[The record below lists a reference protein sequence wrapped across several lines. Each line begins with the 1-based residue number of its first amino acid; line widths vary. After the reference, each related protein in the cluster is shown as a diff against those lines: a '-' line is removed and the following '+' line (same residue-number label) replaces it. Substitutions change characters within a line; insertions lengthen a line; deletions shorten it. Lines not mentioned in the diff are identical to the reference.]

1 MLLQFFQWAN
11 DLPFSLA
18 YRESL
23 WYFPVTQAFHLVA
36 LAFFIGAIL
45 VVDVR
50 LLGAGLNKYPVA
62 QVARDA
68 QPWFVGSFVVLTITG
83 IPQFMSNAMRYY
95 DNPVFYFK
103 MGTLLVAF
111 VYAVTIHRRV
121 TRTEQARLGRIRPKV
136 VAIVSLVLWFIVTVG
151 GRAIGFY

>member
-1 MLLQFFQWAN
+1 MLLQFFEWTNNLA
-11 DLPFSLA
+11 FSVA

-36 LAFFIGAIL
+36 LAFFAGAIL
-45 VVDVR
+45 VVDMR
-50 LLGAGLNKYPVA
+50 LLGAGLNKYSVA
-62 QVARDA
+62 KVADDA
-68 QPWFVGSFVVLTITG
+68 QPWFVGSFVVMAITG

-103 MGTLLVAF
+103 MGMLAVAF
-111 VYAVTIHRRV
+111 IYTVTLRRSV
-121 TRTEQARLGRIRPKV
+121 TRRDEAHLGRAWPKV
-136 VAIVSLVLWFIVTVG
+136 VAMGSIVLWFIVTVG

>member
-1 MLLQFFQWAN
+1 MLLQFFQWTN
-11 DLPFSLA
+11 DLPFSVA

-36 LAFFIGAIL
+36 LAFFAGAIL

-62 QVARDA
+62 KIARDA
-68 QPWFVGSFVVLTITG
+68 MPWLVGSLVVMTLTG
-83 IPQFMSNAMRYY
+83 IPQFMANAMRYY

-103 MGTLLVAF
+103 MGVLLVALIF
-111 VYAVTIHRRV
+111 TFTLRRTVTH
-121 TRTEQARLGRIRPKV
+121 TDEARLGRVWPKFV
-136 VAIVSLVLWFIVTVG
+136 GVVSLVLWFVVTVG

>member
-1 MLLQFFQWAN
+1 MLLQFFEWTNNLA
-11 DLPFSLA
+11 FSVA

-36 LAFFIGAIL
+36 LAFFAGAIL
-45 VVDVR
+45 VVDAR

-62 QVARDA
+62 TVARDA
-68 QPWFVGSFVVLTITG
+68 QPWFVGSFIVMTITG

-103 MGTLLVAF
+103 MGMLAVAF
-111 VYAVTIHRRV
+111 IYTVTIRRSV
-121 TRTEQARLGRIRPKV
+121 TRRDEARLGRVWPKI
-136 VAIVSLVLWFIVTVG
+136 VALGSLVLWFIVTVG

>member
-1 MLLQFFQWAN
+1 MLLQFFEWTN
-11 DLPFSLA
+11 NLSFSVA

-36 LAFFIGAIL
+36 LAFFAGAIM

-62 QVARDA
+62 KVARDA
-68 QPWFVGSFVVLTITG
+68 RPWLVGSFIVMALTG
-83 IPQFMSNAMRYY
+83 IPQFMANAMRYY

-103 MGTLLVAF
+103 MEALLVALIF
-111 VYAVTIHRRV
+111 TVTLRRRV
-121 TRTEQARLGRIRPKV
+121 TRTDEARLGRVWPKV
-136 VAIVSLVLWFIVTVG
+136 VGAVSLTLWFVVTVG

>member
-1 MLLQFFQWAN
+1 MLLQFFEWTNNLA
-11 DLPFSLA
+11 FSVA

-23 WYFPVTQAFHLVA
+23 YYFPVTQAFHLVA
-36 LAFFIGAIL
+36 LAFFAGAIL

-62 QVARDA
+62 KVASDA
-68 QPWFVGSFVVLTITG
+68 QPWFVGSFIVMTITG
-83 IPQFMSNAMRYY
+83 VPQFMSNAMRYY

-103 MGTLLVAF
+103 MGMLAVAF
-111 VYAVTIHRRV
+111 IYTVTIRRRV
-121 TRTEQARLGRIRPKV
+121 TRKDEARLGRVWPKI
-136 VAIVSLVLWFIVTVG
+136 VALGSLVLWFIVTVG

>member
-1 MLLQFFQWAN
+1 MLQFFEWTN
-11 DLPFSLA
+11 SLPFSVA

-36 LAFFIGAIL
+36 LAFFAGAIL

-62 QVARDA
+62 KVARDA
-68 QPWFVGSFVVLTITG
+68 RPWLIGSFVVMTITG
-83 IPQFMSNAMRYY
+83 IPQFMANAMRYY

-103 MGTLLVAF
+103 MEALLVALIF
-111 VYAVTIHRRV
+111 TVTLRRYV
-121 TRTEQARLGRIRPKV
+121 TRTEEARLGRVWPKV
-136 VAIVSLVLWFIVTVG
+136 VGGISLALWFVVTVG

>member
-18 YRESL
+18 FRESL

-36 LAFFIGAIL
+36 LAFFAGAIL
-45 VVDVR
+45 VVDMR
-50 LLGAGLNKYPVA
+50 LLGTGMNKYPVSK
-62 QVARDA
+62 VARDA
-68 QPWFVGSFVVLTITG
+68 QPWFFGSFVVMTITG

-103 MGTLLVAF
+103 MGVLLVAF

-121 TRTEQARLGRIRPKV
+121 ARMEEARLGGAWPKV
-136 VAIVSLVLWFIVTVG
+136 VATGSLVLWFIVIVG

>member
-1 MLLQFFQWAN
+1 MLLQFFEWSNNLA
-11 DLPFSLA
+11 FSVA

-36 LAFFIGAIL
+36 LAFFAGAIL

-62 QVARDA
+62 KVASDA
-68 QPWFVGSFVVLTITG
+68 QPWFVGSFIVMTITG

-103 MGTLLVAF
+103 MGMLAVAF
-111 VYAVTIHRRV
+111 LYTVTLRRRV
-121 TRTEQARLGRIRPKV
+121 TRTDESRLGRVWPKV
-136 VAIVSLVLWFIVTVG
+136 VALGSIVLWFIVTVG

>member
-1 MLLQFFQWAN
+1 MLLQFFQWTN
-11 DLPFSLA
+11 DLPFSVA

-36 LAFFIGAIL
+36 LAFFAGAIL

-50 LLGAGLNKYPVA
+50 LLGAGLNKYPIA
-62 QVARDA
+62 KIAREA
-68 QPWFVGSFVVLTITG
+68 TPWLVGSLVVMLLTG
-83 IPQFMSNAMRYY
+83 IPQFMANAMRYY

-103 MGTLLVAF
+103 MGVLVVALIYTFTLR
-111 VYAVTIHRRV
+111 RRV
-121 TRTEQARLGRIRPKV
+121 THPDEARLGRVWPKFV
-136 VAIVSLVLWFIVTVG
+136 GVVSLVLWFVVTVG

>member
-1 MLLQFFQWAN
+1 MLLQFFQSTN
-11 DLPFSLA
+11 DLPFSVA

-36 LAFFIGAIL
+36 LAVFVGAVLI
-45 VVDVR
+45 VDMR
-50 LLGAGLNKYPVA
+50 LLGAGLNRNPTAK
-62 QVARDA
+62 VARDA
-68 QPWFVGSFVVLTITG
+68 SPWLIGSFVVLTLTG

-103 MGTLLVAF
+103 MGAL
-111 VYAVTIHRRV
+111 
-121 TRTEQARLGRIRPKV
+121 V
-136 VAIVSLVLWFIVTVG
+136 VALIYTATIRSRVARRDEARAGGFVPKIVGFVSLVLWFVVTVG